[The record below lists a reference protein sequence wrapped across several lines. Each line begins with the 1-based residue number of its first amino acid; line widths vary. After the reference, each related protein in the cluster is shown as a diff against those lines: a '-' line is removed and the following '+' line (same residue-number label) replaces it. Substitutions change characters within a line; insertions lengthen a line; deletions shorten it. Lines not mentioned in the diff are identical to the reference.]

1 MIKLIGLYSSAAQS
15 GKSTVS
21 RELELRGFV
30 RVPFAEPLKLMVGAL
45 LVEVGRTPGE
55 VRWLL
60 HEDKEEV
67 LEELGVSSRHL
78 LQTLGTEWG
87 RQCISPDVWLKVWR
101 ARASRYERVVVDDV
115 RFENEAELLRSL
127 GGDVWRV
134 QREGVAN
141 LSTHASEG
149 GLDAWPHFSR
159 YITNNGTLGQ
169 LKDAIAAIPLGEDGA
184 DPPR

>member
-1 MIKLIGLYSSAAQS
+1 MTRLIGLYSSAAQS
-15 GKSTVS
+15 GKTTVS

-30 RVPFAEPLKLMVGAL
+30 RVPFAEPMKLMIDAL
-45 LVEVGRTPGE
+45 LVEMGRTPGE

-101 ARASRYERVVVDDV
+101 ARAKRYERVVVDDV

-159 YITNNGTLGQ
+159 YIVNNGTLSQ
-169 LKDAIAAIPLGEDGA
+169 LRDAIAAIPLGEDGT